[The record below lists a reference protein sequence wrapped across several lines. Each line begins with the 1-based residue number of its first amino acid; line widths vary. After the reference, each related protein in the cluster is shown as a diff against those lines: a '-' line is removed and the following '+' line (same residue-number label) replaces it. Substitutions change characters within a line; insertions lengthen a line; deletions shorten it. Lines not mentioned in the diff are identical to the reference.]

1 MRRVDILLRRDVGV
15 LLLRPVLPRDV
26 VVLLRCLVPSRCL
39 VLRRDVDVAG
49 VLLPNDSILRA
60 RFYLYIIYLS
70 RPPKK

>member
-1 MRRVDILLRRDVGV
+1 MIPHPFNVSWEPARVP
-15 LLLRPVLPRDV
+15 LRPVLPRDV